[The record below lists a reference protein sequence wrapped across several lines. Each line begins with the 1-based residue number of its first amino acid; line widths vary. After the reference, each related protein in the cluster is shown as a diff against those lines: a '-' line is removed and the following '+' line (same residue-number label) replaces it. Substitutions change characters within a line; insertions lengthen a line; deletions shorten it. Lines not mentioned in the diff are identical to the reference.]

1 MRVENFLTLT
11 KENGVYLF
19 GADFSKLTPRPVSDP
34 ATSYVA
40 IEDKT
45 AGIYREVSLAELGV
59 SDATQAALDLK
70 ANTADLGTAAA
81 ADTTDFAT
89 AAQGATADS
98 AVQPGDLGGLAL
110 KDKANV
116 PGDLN
121 VTGTPD
127 GSKFLRDDGSW
138 QSIPGGGDLLS
149 SNNLGDVANDAAS
162 LANLGG
168 LSTRGSQT
176 FNSSGTFTTPAN
188 STTSTVY
195 RYRMVG
201 GGGAGG
207 YGSTASSSPGGGGG
221 GANVTTTAAGSGGT
235 AGAITGSPNI
245 LSIAGRAGGPR
256 IGGTSGSA
264 GAGGNGAGSIL
275 GVGGTGGVATIGGSI
290 TSLFTGYGSGGG
302 ASFAAGTAGVGKPG
316 VVIID
321 WVL

>member
-1 MRVENFLTLT
+1 MTTQTYRLKISRVNSLKLKVLPKFPADVRVENFLTLT
-11 KENGVYLF
+11 KENGVYSF
-19 GADFSKLTPRPVSDP
+19 GADFSKLTPGPVSDP

-40 IEDKT
+40 IEDKS

-149 SNNLGDVANDAAS
+149 SNNLGDVANAAAS
-162 LANLGG
+162 LHGRRGRRRRLRQHSVVFPWRRWRRG
-168 LSTRGSQT
+168 LR
-176 FNSSGTFTTPAN
+176 
-188 STTSTVY
+188 
-195 RYRMVG
+195 
-201 GGGAGG
+201 
-207 YGSTASSSPGGGGG
+207 
-221 GANVTTTAAGSGGT
+221 
-235 AGAITGSPNI
+235 
-245 LSIAGRAGGPR
+245 
-256 IGGTSGSA
+256 
-264 GAGGNGAGSIL
+264 
-275 GVGGTGGVATIGGSI
+275 
-290 TSLFTGYGSGGG
+290 
-302 ASFAAGTAGVGKPG
+302 
-316 VVIID
+316 
-321 WVL
+321 

>member
-1 MRVENFLTLT
+1 MVDDLRDALLGEPCKPLANL
-11 KENGVYLF
+11 
-19 GADFSKLTPRPVSDP
+19 A
-34 ATSYVA
+34 
-40 IEDKT
+40 
-45 AGIYREVSLAELGV
+45 AG
-59 SDATQAALDLK
+59 
-70 ANTADLGTAAA
+70 A
-81 ADTTDFAT
+81 AD
-89 AAQGATADS
+89 GE
-98 AVQPGDLGGLAL
+98 AL
-110 KDKANV
+110 QQFM
-116 PGDLN
+116 G
-121 VTGTPD
+121 TG
-127 GSKFLRDDGSW
+127 
-138 QSIPGGGDLLS
+138 IPGGGDLLS

-264 GAGGNGAGSIL
+264 GGGGNGAGSIL
-275 GVGGTGGVATIGGSI
+275 EHFPTGMNRLGFPKRRESDSSWMLAREVSMHDQ
-290 TSLFTGYGSGGG
+290 G
-302 ASFAAGTAGVGKPG
+302 AFR
-316 VVIID
+316 
-321 WVL
+321 